1 MCYNEFFSVI
11 EKRLRGVLQDDLK
24 KSMDYYGEMIADRME
39 DGLNEEEA
47 VAALGSVD
55 DIVYD
60 IADGA
65 SIVSI
70 VKSKVKPKKTLK
82 AWQTVLIILGSPIWL
97 SLIVAVLAVF
107 LCAYVVLWSAVF
119 TLYAVTLSAAVSAL
133 GCLLG
138 SAALL
143 FTNIRFK
150 ARLRSVRFWYV
161 SDLRYRFCFYR
172 IGWQRARYCLFNSLD
187 IVYGSGNVNISAVTI
202 SYGFTASGKSGDLKF
217 TDFDASYMD
226 VSTTSGNVTDSLRT
240 GKQFDVVS
248 ERGDVEIPESE
259 DGGKCRIRTST
270 GDIKVS
276 IKPNPLYQSE

>member
-11 EKRLRGVLQDDLK
+11 EKRLRGLPQDDLK

-143 FTNIRFK
+143 FTGYPLQGALALGAFLVCVGLTIPLLFLSNRVAKGAVLLSKNILRGIKRRFVVK
-150 ARLRSVRFWYV
+150 EE
-161 SDLRYRFCFYR
+161 
-172 IGWQRARYCLFNSLD
+172 
-187 IVYGSGNVNISAVTI
+187 
-202 SYGFTASGKSGDLKF
+202 KS
-217 TDFDASYMD
+217 
-226 VSTTSGNVTDSLRT
+226 
-240 GKQFDVVS
+240 
-248 ERGDVEIPESE
+248 I
-259 DGGKCRIRTST
+259 
-270 GDIKVS
+270 
-276 IKPNPLYQSE
+276 

>member
-1 MCYNEFFSVI
+1 MTKNEFFSVI
-11 EKRLRGVLQDDLK
+11 EKRLRGLPQDDLK
-24 KSMDYYGEMIADRME
+24 KSLDYYGEMIADRME
-39 DGLNEEEA
+39 DGLSEEEA

-119 TLYAVTLSAAVSAL
+119 TLYLVTLSAAISAL

-143 FTNIRFK
+143 FTGYPLQGALALGAFLVCVGLTIPLLFLSNRVAKGAVLLSKNILRGIKRRFVVK
-150 ARLRSVRFWYV
+150 EE
-161 SDLRYRFCFYR
+161 
-172 IGWQRARYCLFNSLD
+172 
-187 IVYGSGNVNISAVTI
+187 
-202 SYGFTASGKSGDLKF
+202 KS
-217 TDFDASYMD
+217 
-226 VSTTSGNVTDSLRT
+226 
-240 GKQFDVVS
+240 
-248 ERGDVEIPESE
+248 I
-259 DGGKCRIRTST
+259 
-270 GDIKVS
+270 
-276 IKPNPLYQSE
+276 